1 MIKWMCYTHLKKTL
15 KKTLNH
21 GLVLEK
27 LQRIIKYKQKAS
39 LKSYIDMN
47 LRKKNK
53 KWFWGKFFQVDEYC
67 IFGKVRKS

>member
-27 LQRIIKYKQKAS
+27 LQRIIKCKQKAS

-47 LRKKNK
+47 LRKKK
-53 KWFWGKFFQVDEYC
+53 MILRKIFSSWWMLHFFE
-67 IFGKVRKS
+67 KL

>member
-1 MIKWMCYTHLKKTL
+1 MCYTHLKKRL

-27 LQRIIKYKQKAS
+27 LQRIIKCKQKAS

-47 LRKKNK
+47 LRKKIK
-53 KWFWGKFFQVDEYC
+53 K
-67 IFGKVRKS
+67 

>member
-1 MIKWMCYTHLKKTL
+1 MCYTHLKKTL

-27 LQRIIKYKQKAS
+27 LQRIIKCKQKAS

-47 LRKKNK
+47 LRKKKND
-53 KWFWGKFFQVDEYC
+53 FEENFFKLMNVAF
-67 IFGKVRKS
+67 FGKVIKS